1 MNPARLLAAAAL
13 LSGLL
18 CTAGVAAAADSPNAK
33 AGRIYMWIDKDGVRH
48 SGDTVPPE
56 YSQQQ
61 KSVLNAQGVELQRDE
76 APKSPEERAA
86 DNRLQQEKMKRQ
98 QHDRFLLTTYTS
110 TRDIERLRDERLTQI
125 DAQIRAINGYIE
137 TIETRLSSLSARA
150 QQFKPYSDRPAARRM
165 PDDLA
170 EQLVLGAT
178 EVRSRRGAID
188 KQKQDM
194 LSVRAQF
201 DADIARYRE
210 LTAPP
215 PG

>member
-1 MNPARLLAAAAL
+1 MDPARLLAAAAL

-18 CTAGVAAAADSPNAK
+18 CAAGTAAAADSPNARN
-33 AGRIYMWIDKDGVRH
+33 GRIYMWTDKDGVRH

-56 YSQQQ
+56 YAQQQ
-61 KSVLNAQGVELQRDE
+61 KSVLNAQGVELHRDE

-86 DNRLQQEKMKRQ
+86 EGSLQQERMKRQ
-98 QHDRFLLTTYTS
+98 QHDRFLLTTYAS
-110 TRDIERLRDERLTQI
+110 TRDIERLRDERLAQI
-125 DAQIRAINGYIE
+125 DAQIRATNGYIE
-137 TIETRLSSLSARA
+137 TIESRLSSLSARA
-150 QQFKPYSDRPAARRM
+150 QQYKPYSDQPAARRM

-170 EQLVLGAT
+170 EQLALGAT
-178 EVRSRRGAID
+178 EVRSQRNAIN

-194 LSVRAQF
+194 QNVRAQF

-215 PG
+215 AG